1 VTRYIRWQILLIFL
15 GVVLVGILL
24 TYLAVNYTT
33 VLRPSRGGTYVEGLA
48 GYPQYLNPLLSGYNS
63 VDRDICALM
72 FSGLTRLNEHGEI
85 EGDLARRWE
94 AELTDDGLVYTFYL
108 RSNAFWHDGR
118 SVTAEDVVFTV
129 GLLQDP
135 EFRGLPELG
144 ASVWQVVTVEQV
156 DRRTVRFTL
165 PAPYA
170 PFLDYTTVGL
180 LPAHLLRGVRAAD
193 LPSAEFNL
201 SPVGSGPFQ
210 LAEIEVQDEEIS
222 SLVLERHER
231 YYKARPYLDRLQFRF
246 YSSDQAVLKAYEDG
260 EVLGVGHI
268 PLSELERAR
277 AAPNLNLFSAQLA
290 EYALVFL
297 NMEHPDMQ
305 FFQEPEVRQ
314 ALMYA
319 LDRESIVEQVLD
331 GQGLVAHSPFL
342 PGSWAYKDDV
352 FQYEHDLDEAL
363 ARLDE
368 AGWQKAPVS
377 GVWRK
382 GRMRL
387 MFTLLT
393 STEPERVEIAHMLAE
408 QWATI
413 GVSVTVQTA
422 PPLEV
427 REALEARSF
436 EAILVHAALPGD
448 PDPYSFW
455 HEMQIENG
463 QNYGGFVHRRA
474 SEVIEQARITV
485 ERERREELYDEFQEI
500 FAQEV
505 PALLLYVPVY
515 TYGVDK
521 RVHNVQMGRL
531 TYPSDRFR
539 TIADW
544 WIVPKRVFVS
554 EAEAEGSP

>member
-33 VLRPSRGGTYVEGLA
+33 VLRPGRGGTYVEGIA
-48 GYPQYLNPLLSGYNS
+48 GYPRYLNPLLSGYND
-63 VDRDICALM
+63 VDQDICALM
-72 FSGLTRLNEHGEI
+72 FAGLTRLNERGEV
-85 EGDLARRWE
+85 EGDLARRWDVE
-94 AELTDDGLVYTFYL
+94 YTDEGPVYTFYL
-108 RSNAFWHDGR
+108 RSNAYWHDGR
-118 SVTAEDVVFTV
+118 SVTAEDVVFTI
-129 GLLQDP
+129 GLLQDA
-135 EFRGLPELG
+135 EFPGPLELG
-144 ASVWQVVTVEQV
+144 AGVWQVVTVEQV

-170 PFLDYTTVGL
+170 PFLDLTTVGI

-201 SPVGSGPFQ
+201 SPVGSGPFR
-210 LAEIEVQDEEIS
+210 LAEIEAQDETITS
-222 SLVLERHER
+222 MVLERFER
-231 YYKARPYLDRLQFRF
+231 YYKAAPYLDRLQFRF
-246 YSSDQAVLKAYEDG
+246 YSSDQTVFKAYEDG
-260 EVLGVGHI
+260 EVQGIGHI
-268 PLSELERAR
+268 PISELERAR
-277 AAPNLNLFSAQLA
+277 AAPDLNLFSAQLA

-297 NMEHPDMQ
+297 NMQHPDVL

-319 LDRESIVEQVLD
+319 LDRKSIVEQALN

-352 FQYEHDLDEAL
+352 FRYTRDPEMSL
-363 ARLDE
+363 ARLEE
-368 AGWQKAPVS
+368 AGWQKSPVS
-377 GVWRK
+377 GIWRK

-387 MFTLLT
+387 AFTLLT
-393 STEPERVEIAHMLAE
+393 STEPERVEVAHMLAE

-413 GVSVTVQTA
+413 GVTVTVETA
-422 PPLEV
+422 SPLEV
-427 REALEARSF
+427 REALEERNF
-436 EAILVHAALPGD
+436 EAVLVYAALPGD
-448 PDPYSFW
+448 PDPYPFW

-463 QNYGGFVHRRA
+463 QNYGGFVNRRI
-474 SEVIEQARITV
+474 SELMEQARIAV
-485 ERERREELYDEFQEI
+485 ERERREVLYDEFQDI
-500 FAQEV
+500 FAREV

-521 RVHNVQMGRL
+521 RVHNVQIGRL

-539 TIADW
+539 TISDW

-554 EAEAEGSP
+554 EAEAEGLP